1 MKRLYRYLIPM
12 LGLAAAGCSETSP
25 SLDDATATGT
35 LTMKVSTRSETSSA
49 EYDPMEHLT
58 VSICNSDGKPIRK
71 YTSESGIPER
81 LELLAGAYSV
91 SVEAGEK
98 AAASFT
104 RRFYKGEEP
113 FTVTPR
119 ANTPVEVT
127 CTLQNSVVEAV
138 FDETIAENFGSEF
151 EVRVMPGASY
161 DESRADAAST
171 LRYTEN
177 AAGYFTLDEGVDA
190 LSWRFSGTHA
200 SKGAVEKSG
209 TIPEVRTPG
218 KYTLTFRYS
227 PDLPGFIECFTIT
240 VDDSTDDWDD
250 TFVWADITI
259 EGDGFDMEQTQEY
272 APGTPKS
279 YLIASAASIATA
291 TLAVGDELHDL
302 LTAAPAGVAVERTD
316 ERHLTVTLNDDFFA
330 GRPAGVLA
338 LTFRVTDA
346 NGGELERSSSYRLQG
361 LLPIEKTDWSLWSRS
376 LTLRAS
382 AANPDAEVLFTLRT
396 AEDEVQLPGVR
407 GEEGIHTATFAP
419 GWTTSENANGLTC
432 HTPDGKGLRVGTH
445 YTCVATID
453 GVEYTATLDT
463 PAGDVI
469 SNAGMDDWSTYVVA
483 GWSVLSGEVPYP
495 NADSGTVFWVGGNN
509 KQTNALCT
517 GAEIEGSNGRCAQ
530 LKPMVAAGVFAAGNL
545 FTGTFEGGPNFLD
558 MYGLARFGV
567 VYDFTARPTALSLRY
582 NATITN
588 VTHTGNSSLTTE
600 ELDQSRIFVCI
611 TDWTARHTVKSG
623 SSYDET
629 TFWDPEA
636 ATSLPEGAILGYGSQ
651 MLTEST
657 DGWQTL
663 TIPIVWYD
671 REAAPAAG
679 NYSLVISCATSF
691 KGDYV
696 AGSENNVL
704 YVEDFEWVY

>member
-113 FTVTPR
+113 FTVTPG

-227 PDLPGFIECFTIT
+227 PDLPGFIEGVAIR
-240 VDDSTDDWDD
+240 VNDSTDDFDD
-250 TFVWADITI
+250 TIIWSPDPTI
-259 EGDGFDMEQTQEY
+259 EGVGFEMSETQR
-272 APGTPKS
+272 
-279 YLIASAASIATA
+279 YL
-291 TLAVGDELHDL
+291 
-302 LTAAPAGVAVERTD
+302 
-316 ERHLTVTLNDDFFA
+316 
-330 GRPAGVLA
+330 
-338 LTFRVTDA
+338 
-346 NGGELERSSSYRLQG
+346 GGEKQ
-361 LLPIEKTDWSLWSRS
+361 
-376 LTLRAS
+376 
-382 AANPDAEVLFTLRT
+382 FTLT
-396 AEDEVQLPGVR
+396 
-407 GEEGIHTATFAP
+407 
-419 GWTTSENANGLTC
+419 
-432 HTPDGKGLRVGTH
+432 
-445 YTCVATID
+445 
-453 GVEYTATLDT
+453 
-463 PAGDVI
+463 
-469 SNAGMDDWSTYVVA
+469 
-483 GWSVLSGEVPYP
+483 
-495 NADSGTVFWVGGNN
+495 
-509 KQTNALCT
+509 
-517 GAEIEGSNGRCAQ
+517 
-530 LKPMVAAGVFAAGNL
+530 
-545 FTGTFEGGPNFLD
+545 
-558 MYGLARFGV
+558 
-567 VYDFTARPTALSLRY
+567 
-582 NATITN
+582 
-588 VTHTGNSSLTTE
+588 
-600 ELDQSRIFVCI
+600 
-611 TDWTARHTVKSG
+611 TVKP
-623 SSYDET
+623 T
-629 TFWDPEA
+629 TA
-636 ATSLPEGAILGYGSQ
+636 
-651 MLTEST
+651 
-657 DGWQTL
+657 
-663 TIPIVWYD
+663 
-671 REAAPAAG
+671 
-679 NYSLVISCATSF
+679 
-691 KGDYV
+691 
-696 AGSENNVL
+696 
-704 YVEDFEWVY
+704 

>member
-113 FTVTPR
+113 FTVTPG

-209 TIPEVRTPG
+209 TITEVRTPG

-227 PDLPGFIECFTIT
+227 PDLPGFIEAVAIL
-240 VDDSTDDWDD
+240 VDDDTDDFDD
-250 TFVWADITI
+250 TIIWSPDPTI
-259 EGDGFDMEQTQEY
+259 EGDGFEISETQR
-272 APGTPKS
+272 
-279 YLIASAASIATA
+279 YLGGEKRFLITTVKPTTAA
-291 TLAVGDELHDL
+291 TLTFDGKPYDL
-302 LTAAPAGVAVERTD
+302 LAAVSTPTAGLAVVKTAENA
-316 ERHLTVTLNDDFFA
+316 LTVTLSDDFFTGCPGGDHA
-330 GRPAGVLA
+330 LRIEATDNGGGNGSAECIFALQGVLA
-338 LTFRVTDA
+338 PSAADYDLWA
-346 NGGELERSSSYRLQG
+346 N
-361 LLPIEKTDWSLWSRS
+361 TV
-376 LTLRAS
+376 TLRARVFDPS
-382 AANPDAEVLFTLRT
+382 VTTVTFGLRT
-396 AEDEVQLPGVR
+396 KKRIVAGAARHERRQRNLDGNVQPRMDGVVQR
-407 GEEGIHTATFAP
+407 ER
-419 GWTTSENANGLTC
+419 
-432 HTPDGKGLRVGTH
+432 PDGLH
-445 YTCVATID
+445 
-453 GVEYTATLDT
+453 
-463 PAGDVI
+463 
-469 SNAGMDDWSTYVVA
+469 
-483 GWSVLSGEVPYP
+483 
-495 NADSGTVFWVGGNN
+495 
-509 KQTNALCT
+509 
-517 GAEIEGSNGRCAQ
+517 AEGRNGRPGRRGIRMPCDVRRTR
-530 LKPMVAAGVFAAGNL
+530 KSRVVRHHGRP
-545 FTGTFEGGPNFLD
+545 EHPRRRHGGPLD
-558 MYGLARFGV
+558 
-567 VYDFTARPTALSLRY
+567 
-582 NATITN
+582 
-588 VTHTGNSSLTTE
+588 
-600 ELDQSRIFVCI
+600 ELLHDQQPDDRLLGQRQQQLHE
-611 TDWTARHTVKSG
+611 RHH
-623 SSYDET
+623 
-629 TFWDPEA
+629 
-636 ATSLPEGAILGYGSQ
+636 
-651 MLTEST
+651 
-657 DGWQTL
+657 
-663 TIPIVWYD
+663 
-671 REAAPAAG
+671 R
-679 NYSLVISCATSF
+679 
-691 KGDYV
+691 
-696 AGSENNVL
+696 
-704 YVEDFEWVY
+704 